1 MGRRLGESLPGANDA
16 GRLSTKQHA
25 TRPWYIDQ
33 MQRKLAFELIL
44 SLIATGAMAFLLAGL
59 VRYDAGTRTA
69 AIGALSEAALLF
81 AAIAGGALLNGV
93 DRDPAAGGQSGLR
106 SARRRR
112 SPSRQRRPGAS
123 RER

>member
-1 MGRRLGESLPGANDA
+1 
-16 GRLSTKQHA
+16 
-25 TRPWYIDQ
+25 

-69 AIGALSEAALLF
+69 AIGALSAAALLF

-93 DRDPAAGGQSGLR
+93 DRDPGAGGPGASR
-106 SARRRR
+106 SVRRRR
-112 SPSRQRRPGAS
+112 PPSRRRRPGAS
-123 RER
+123 REQ